1 MDTLYDIVILIM
13 YFIFKTKL
21 SLILNQFNN
30 TQFTKNKETTMNNKF
45 GIYIKEKRMEKEIGL
60 REMAELIDIS
70 PSYFNDIEKGRRNPP
85 NLSKLKEISQILQ
98 LSERETDDL
107 IDVASETR
115 GEIPMDVTD
124 YIKENDIVKIALRK
138 ARKAE
143 ERGEKELV
151 EKAWRDF
158 IEAIE

>member
-1 MDTLYDIVILIM
+1 MD
-13 YFIFKTKL
+13 
-21 SLILNQFNN
+21 
-30 TQFTKNKETTMNNKF
+30 NKF
-45 GIYIKEKRMEKEIGL
+45 GEFVSARRIEKEIGL
-60 REMAELIDIS
+60 REMAEILDIS

-85 NLSKLKEISQILQ
+85 NLSKIKEISQILQ
-98 LSERETDDL
+98 LSVQGTDDL
-107 IDVASETR
+107 IDIASETR

-143 ERGEKELV
+143 ERGEEKLV

-158 IEAIE
+158 IKMIEQE

>member
-1 MDTLYDIVILIM
+1 MD
-13 YFIFKTKL
+13 
-21 SLILNQFNN
+21 
-30 TQFTKNKETTMNNKF
+30 NKF
-45 GIYIKEKRMEKEIGL
+45 GEFVSARRIEKEIGL
-60 REMAELIDIS
+60 REMAEILDIS

-85 NLSKLKEISQILQ
+85 NLSKIREISQILQ
-98 LSERETDDL
+98 LSVQGTDDL
-107 IDVASETR
+107 IDIASETR

-143 ERGEKELV
+143 ERGEEKLV

-158 IEAIE
+158 IKMIEQE

>member
-1 MDTLYDIVILIM
+1 MD
-13 YFIFKTKL
+13 
-21 SLILNQFNN
+21 
-30 TQFTKNKETTMNNKF
+30 NKF
-45 GIYIKEKRMEKEIGL
+45 GEFVSVRRIEKEIGL
-60 REMAELIDIS
+60 REMAEILDIS

-85 NLSKLKEISQILQ
+85 NLSKIREISQILQ

-107 IDVASETR
+107 IDIASETR
-115 GEIPMDVTD
+115 GEIPMDVID

-143 ERGEKELV
+143 ERGEEKLV

-158 IEAIE
+158 IKMIEQE

>member
-1 MDTLYDIVILIM
+1 MD
-13 YFIFKTKL
+13 
-21 SLILNQFNN
+21 
-30 TQFTKNKETTMNNKF
+30 NKF
-45 GIYIKEKRMEKEIGL
+45 GEFVSARRVEKEIGL
-60 REMAELIDIS
+60 REMADILDIS

-85 NLSKLKEISQILQ
+85 NLSKIKEISQILQ
-98 LSERETDDL
+98 LSVQETDDL
-107 IDVASETR
+107 IDIASETR
-115 GEIPMDVTD
+115 GEIPMDFTD

-138 ARKAE
+138 SRKAE